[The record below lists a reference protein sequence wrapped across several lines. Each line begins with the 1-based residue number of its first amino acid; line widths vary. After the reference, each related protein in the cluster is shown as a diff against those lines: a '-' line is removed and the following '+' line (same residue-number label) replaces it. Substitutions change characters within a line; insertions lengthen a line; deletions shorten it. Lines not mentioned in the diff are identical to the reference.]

1 MVMKFLIRQIALTVV
16 IGLGLLP
23 FFPAD
28 AWAATD
34 SDKYVRTANYYLMS
48 GTALETSEARRVLP
62 KFDLL
67 VLPAEAQLYNR
78 SFFSYARSVNPD
90 IIILAYVPSV
100 SYNDIWTDSLHQDLL
115 AGISSSY
122 WLKDG
127 SGNQKSIWPGTR
139 ALNLN
144 SGWNNY
150 LAEFVHDNIMSTGL
164 WDGIFYDEVS
174 DEISWVGSVDTD
186 NNGSADSA
194 SMANSNW
201 RNGYVTLL
209 NRSRQLEGSNTII
222 ITNGSSNSSFQSYV
236 NGRMFESFP
245 TPWEQD
251 GSWQTVVANYLSLED
266 QVGDQPPIFIIN
278 SNTDNTGNSADYD
291 KVRYGITSTLLG
303 GGYFS
308 FDFGDQSHAQLWEY
322 DEYDAYLGSP
332 VDEPKDMLNPS
343 NSSINESVWARDFE
357 QGKVLVNAT
366 DQNQTVRL
374 GGEYEKLH
382 GTQDPSTNNG
392 AIISSITL
400 PPRDGIILLRP
411 IDNIEDATFMNGA
424 FARFFDNIG
433 NTKRTGFF
441 AYNGEYQGGDRVIE
455 IDIDNDGQRETV
467 VADERQIRI
476 YESDNSLHASFY
488 PYTINYDQGINF
500 TVADLENDGTMEII
514 TGTEN
519 GGGPHVRVFNQ
530 DGVLINPGFFAYAPN
545 FRGGVDVAVGDLD
558 GDGLKEI
565 ICGAGYGGGPHIRIF
580 SKHGNLINPG
590 FFAYSEN
597 FRGGVNVATG
607 DLDNDGIEEIISGA
621 GKTGGP
627 HVRVYTNDG
636 DLLAQF
642 FAFDSTSRTGVEVAA
657 ADIDNDG
664 RDEIIALS
672 TEVFTFSF
680 SGM

>member
-1 MVMKFLIRQIALTVV
+1 MILFRLVLTTVV
-16 IGLGLLP
+16 VAGLIIG
-23 FFPAD
+23 FFPTASL
-28 AWAATD
+28 AATD
-34 SDKYVRTANYYLMS
+34 SNKYVRTANYYLLS

-67 VLPAEAQLYNR
+67 VLPAEAQLYNQ

-100 SYNDIWTDSLHQDLL
+100 SYNDIWSDSLHQNLL
-115 AGISSSY
+115 SGISSSY

-127 SGNQKSIWPGTR
+127 SGNQKSVWPGTR
-139 ALNLN
+139 AMNLN
-144 SGWNNY
+144 SDWNYY
-150 LAEFVHDNIMSTGL
+150 LAEFVHNNIMSTGL

-174 DEISWVGSVDTD
+174 DEISWIGSVDTD
-186 NNGSADSA
+186 NNGVADNA
-194 SMANSNW
+194 GTANSNW
-201 RNGYVTLL
+201 RSGYVSLL
-209 NRSRQLEGSNTII
+209 ARSRQLEGSNKII

-245 TPWEQD
+245 TPWE
-251 GSWQTVVANYLSLED
+251 GNGTWQTVVNNYLNLEN

-278 SNTDNTGNSADYD
+278 TNTDNTGNQADYD
-291 KVRYGITSTLLG
+291 KMRYGITSTLLG

-322 DEYDAYLGSP
+322 DEYGAYLGAP
-332 VDEPKDMLNPS
+332 MDEPEDMLNPA

-366 DQNQTVRL
+366 DQTQSVRL

-392 AIISSITL
+392 AIVSTVTL
-400 PPRDGIILLRP
+400 PPHDGIILLRP
-411 IDNIEDATFMNGA
+411 IDNIQDATFMNGA
-424 FARFFDNIG
+424 FARFFDSVG
-433 NTKRTGFF
+433 NTERTGFF
-441 AYNGEYQGGDRVIE
+441 AYNGDYQGGDRVIE
-455 IDIDNDGQRETV
+455 IDIDHDGLRETV
-467 VADERQIRI
+467 VADERQVRI
-476 YESDNSLHASFY
+476 YESDGSLHASFY
-488 PYTINYDQGINF
+488 PYTVNYDKGINF
-500 TVADLENDGTMEII
+500 TVADLEDDGTMEII

-519 GGGPHVRVFNQ
+519 GGGPQVRIFNK
-530 DGVLINPGFFAYAPN
+530 DGVLINPGFFAYAEN

-580 SKHGNLINPG
+580 SKHGNLVNPG

-607 DLDNDGIEEIISGA
+607 DLNHDGIEEIISGA

-627 HVRVYTNDG
+627 HVRVYNNDG

-642 FAFDSTSRTGVEVAA
+642 FAFDSTSRNGVEVTA
-657 ADIDNDG
+657 ADIDGDG